1 MKRFSTIQIVKTKG
15 QSNIF
20 QRVKFIQYKRF
31 VFHNV
36 LLFGVKI
43 GFSFR
48 DSESVKLIFLT
59 IAKSWQLYISAP
71 N

>member
-48 DSESVKLIFLT
+48 DSESVKPIFLT
-59 IAKSWQLYISAP
+59 IAKSWQLYSSAP

>member
-15 QSNIF
+15 QSNIS